1 MIAKRVPRDKG
12 TSSPAR
18 LVRYMV
24 AAVGEIDPNT
34 WARTSDY
41 ILDTK
46 ENTIKGEKVH
56 SYRVTNCG
64 TDDPAAAAIVIEA
77 IQAAN
82 VRSKADKTYHLVY
95 SFPPGEQPSL
105 EVLHAIEDELCAA
118 IGYADHQ
125 RVSAVH
131 TDTDHLHVH
140 VAINKV
146 HPTGLQNI
154 EPYYDKKRL
163 METCERLEI
172 KYGLQRTDHGLSE
185 VAQERIR
192 DSVDLGP
199 EQRPE
204 LRPTR
209 FREFLKEAHDL
220 EITEPPE
227 AKTLGGLRKLSDC
240 HSVSAGKSIQST
252 AEDNDNDRH
261 DNYRPDPGQRPEQ
274 RSDSV
279 RRHLRESYNLT
290 LTEPPEAKTL
300 NSLRKLSGCRLD
312 GSEKPAPML
321 LPGDARND
329 LQQGGENGTDGV
341 RRPRHGDRAA
351 TSETGRSGRTRVGG
365 KAADIEAQSGI
376 ETLTGYAARE
386 VAPALRAATSWQELH
401 DAAAEH
407 GLQVHQRGAGLV
419 IGDPELKLWAKC
431 SNAGRDLSM
440 KALTDRLGPFQPSQQ
455 QADAKA
461 AKKRYE
467 PKPRRQE
474 GAATSA
480 LFAQYQRER
489 QAAIVGRRQGF
500 DAIKRDSALANA
512 QLRHWSQTQRMM
524 VKVAAKGAAKRVM
537 YTTIK
542 QQADATRNRNRATAS
557 ARRDALFKQTG
568 MPSWADWLTQQA
580 ECGNAEALAVLRG
593 REERQ
598 RKWQGDLLTANRA
611 DRAKSVV
618 LDKLKPKARKDGTMA
633 YSTIDGGMVIDR
645 TTHVQAQKA
654 TTGAALVALEL
665 ASKRFDAQPL
675 VVEGTDEFRQEVA
688 QLAGM
693 HGFNVR
699 FADPAM
705 EKVRRETAEHRDM
718 ERTFQSETGGT
729 GGRFSELVEH
739 GKAPFEHVKG
749 NRKSYFVT
757 LRDEFGEDRTI
768 WGVGLESAMQRSG
781 ADAGDKVRIEHQ
793 GSESVTLPDGRTFE
807 RKNWQVDVAPKDKAA
822 EQPKPKQP
830 RPTPEPDNM
839 EASFL
844 AETGLSRKKSGS
856 GTLPKPAKPVESSPA
871 VEKWIEERNKKRDK
885 ISSLNYH
892 RQWQASDAG
901 KATYQGRRRME
912 DDSEVLLLKRGDEML
927 VKPSTARVV
936 AKAAKWKVGREVEVD
951 ARGRFKESGKG
962 ASVNEL

>member
-46 ENTIKGEKVH
+46 ESTIKGEKVH

-64 TDDPAAAAIVIEA
+64 TEDPAAAAIAIEA

-82 VRSKADKTYHLVY
+82 IRSKSDKTYHLVY

-185 VAQERIR
+185 AAQERIR

-209 FREFLKEAHDL
+209 FREFLKEAYDL

-240 HSVSAGKSIQST
+240 HLVSAGKSTQST
-252 AEDNDNDRH
+252 AEDNDNDRL
-261 DNYRPDPGQRPEQ
+261 DSYRLDPGQRPEQ
-274 RSDSV
+274 RSSSV

-300 NSLRKLSGCRLD
+300 NGLRKLSGCRLD
-312 GSEKPAPML
+312 GSEKPAPVL

-329 LQQGGENGTDGV
+329 LQQGGENGADGV

-407 GLQVHQRGAGLV
+407 GLQVRQRGAGLV
-419 IGDPELKLWAKC
+419 IGDPELNLWAKC

-461 AKKRYE
+461 ARKRYE

-537 YTTIK
+537 YSTIK
-542 QQADATRNRNRATAS
+542 QQADATRNRNRANAS

-580 ECGNAEALAVLRG
+580 ERGNAEALAVLRG

-611 DRAKSVV
+611 DKAKAIV

-645 TTHVQAQKA
+645 NTHVQAQKA

-665 ASKRFDAQPL
+665 ASKRFDGQPL
-675 VVEGTDEFRQEVA
+675 VVEGTAEFRQEVA
-688 QLAGM
+688 MLAGM
-693 HGFNVR
+693 HGFKVR

-705 EKVRRETAEHRDM
+705 EQLRRDTAAHKDM
-718 ERTFQSETGGT
+718 EKEAQRLADFA
-729 GGRFSELVEH
+729 ELVDF

-749 NRKSYFVT
+749 NSKSYFVT
-757 LRDEFGEDRTI
+757 MRDEHGEERTL
-768 WGVGLESAMQRSG
+768 WGVGLESAMARSG
-781 ADAGDKVRIEHQ
+781 ASVGDRVRVEHT
-793 GSESVTLPDGRTFE
+793 GSESVTLPDGRTFD
-807 RKNWQVDVAPKDKAA
+807 RNNWQVDVAPK
-822 EQPKPKQP
+822 ESQTPEPTHKPV
-830 RPTPEPDNM
+830 RPTPAPDDM
-839 EASFL
+839 EAEFM
-844 AETGLSRKKSGS
+844 AATGLSGKKTGS
-856 GTLPKPAKPVESSPA
+856 RTPAKPAQPVASSPA
-871 VEKWIEERNKKRDK
+871 VEKWIADRNKKRDK

-892 RQWQASDAG
+892 RQWQSTDAG

-912 DDSEVLLLKRGDEML
+912 DGSEVLLLKRGDEML
-927 VKPSTARVV
+927 VKPSTTRVV
-936 AKAAKWKVGREVEVD
+936 AKATHWKIGREVELD

-962 ASVNEL
+962 APVIER

>member
-24 AAVGEIDPNT
+24 AAVGDIDPNT
-34 WARTSDY
+34 WARTADY

-46 ENTIKGEKVH
+46 ESTTKGEKVD

-64 TDDPAAAAIVIEA
+64 TDDPAAAAIIIEA

-82 VRSKADKTYHLVY
+82 TRSKSDKTYHLVY
-95 SFPPGEQPSL
+95 SFPPGEHPPL
-105 EVLHAIEDELCAA
+105 EVLHAIEDELCAS

-131 TDTDHLHVH
+131 KDTDHLHVH

-163 METCERLEI
+163 MEACERLEI
-172 KYGLQRTDHGLSE
+172 KYDLQRTNHGIE
-185 VAQERIR
+185 E
-192 DSVDLGP
+192 
-199 EQRPE
+199 
-204 LRPTR
+204 
-209 FREFLKEAHDL
+209 
-220 EITEPPE
+220 
-227 AKTLGGLRKLSDC
+227 
-240 HSVSAGKSIQST
+240 KS
-252 AEDNDNDRH
+252 H
-261 DNYRPDPGQRPEQ
+261 DNTRDGQRIELNPGQRPEQ
-274 RSDSV
+274 RDSRF
-279 RRHLRESYNLT
+279 RRYLRESGNLT
-290 LTEPPEAKTL
+290 FGEEPEAKSL
-300 NSLRKLSGCRLD
+300 NGLRTLSGCRLVRASER
-312 GSEKPAPML
+312 GSVL
-321 LPGDARND
+321 LPGHTRGD
-329 LQQGGENGTDGV
+329 LQQRGKERPDSV
-341 RRPRHGDRAA
+341 RRPGHGDRAA
-351 TSETGRSGRTRVGG
+351 TGEAGGSGRTRVGG

-386 VAPALRAATSWQELH
+386 VAPAMRNASSWQDLH

-407 GLQVHQRGAGLV
+407 GLQVRQRGAGLV
-419 IGDPELKLWAKC
+419 IGDPDLDLWAKC
-431 SNAGRDLSM
+431 SNVGRDLSS

-455 QADAKA
+455 QAEAKA
-461 AKKRYE
+461 ARKRYE
-467 PKPRRQE
+467 PKPRRPDRP
-474 GAATSA
+474 GTSA

-500 DAIKRDSALANA
+500 DAIRRDSALASA
-512 QLRHWSQTQRMM
+512 QLRNWQQTQRML
-524 VKVAAKGAAKRVM
+524 VKVATKGAAKRVM
-537 YTTIK
+537 MATIK
-542 QQADATRNRNRATAS
+542 QQADATRNANRQNANAKRET
-557 ARRDALFKQTG
+557 LFKQTA

-580 ECGNAEALAVLRG
+580 ERGNAEALAVLRD

-611 DRAKSVV
+611 DKAKAVV

-645 TTHVQAQKA
+645 NTHVQAQKA

-665 ASKRFDAQPL
+665 ASKRFDGQPL
-675 VVEGTDEFRQEVA
+675 IVEGTDEFRQEVA

-699 FADPAM
+699 FADPTM
-705 EKVRRETAEHRDM
+705 EKTRRETAEHRDM
-718 ERTFQSETGGT
+718 ERAFQAETEGT

-757 LRDEFGEDRTI
+757 LRDEFGEEHTI
-768 WGVGLESAMQRSG
+768 WGVGLESAMQNSG
-781 ADAGDKVRIEHQ
+781 ADVGDKVRVEHM

-807 RKNWQVDVAPKDKAA
+807 RNNWQVDVAPKEKAA
-822 EQPKPKQP
+822 DQPKPKRP
-830 RPTPEPDNM
+830 RPAPAPDDM
-839 EASFL
+839 EAAFL
-844 AETGLSRKKSGS
+844 AEIGQSRKGS
-856 GTLPKPAKPVESSPA
+856 AKGTSQEPAKPVESSAA
-871 VEKWIEERNKKRDK
+871 VAKWIADRNKKRDK

-892 RQWQASDAG
+892 REWQASDAG

-912 DDSEVLLLKRGDEML
+912 DGSEVLLLKRGDEML
-927 VKPSTARVV
+927 VKPSTTRVV

-962 ASVNEL
+962 ASVNER